1 MKHVELIADGSCLSR
16 PTGPGGWACI
26 LRYKKT
32 EPVLKGGA
40 PVTTSNQMELKA
52 VTMGLRALTERCE
65 VSVVTDSKYVEQ
77 GFTQM
82 LAVWDRTGWRNSR
95 GRPLANQRL
104 WAQLRS
110 AAGRHRISWCWV
122 KGHWNHRDRNRCDC
136 LARNAARLAA
146 KVCGLIPRLYKVGPR
161 FPT

>member
-26 LRYKKT
+26 LRYKNT
-32 EPVLKGGA
+32 ERVLTGGT

-52 VTMGLRALTERCE
+52 VTMGLRALTEPCE
-65 VSVVTDSKYVEQ
+65 VSVVTDSKYVQQ

-82 LAVWDRTGWRNSR
+82 LPVWDRSGWRNSR

-104 WAQLRS
+104 WAQLR
-110 AAGRHRISWCWV
+110 AAARRHRISWRWV
-122 KGHWNHRDRNRCDC
+122 KGHWNHENQNRCDC
-136 LARNAARLAA
+136 LARKAARSAA
-146 KVCGLIPRLYKVGPR
+146 ESAA
-161 FPT
+161 